1 MIWGAYVMHR
11 DLIKMEALMNP
22 SNASLMTQSS
32 PSKNISST
40 QGQMND
46 PMREHCKMMPNM
58 MGCEVYRG
66 GQDARTMDPMD
77 MSMMQMGQML
87 AGKMGDDLDRAFIE
101 GMIPHHQAAVD
112 MARYLTGAKHPELQK
127 MGQDII
133 AAQSKEIDQMKKWQ
147 AEWGYAK

>member
-1 MIWGAYVMHR
+1 MHR
-11 DLIKMEALMNP
+11 DLIKMEVLMNP
-22 SNASLMTQSS
+22 SNVPLMNQSS

-58 MGCEVYRG
+58 MGCETYEGGRG
-66 GQDARTMDPMD
+66 TRMMDPMD

-87 AGKMGDDLDRAFIE
+87 AGKTGDELDRAFIE

-112 MARYLTGAKHPELQK
+112 MARYLTGAKHSELQK

-133 AAQSKEIDQMKKWQ
+133 TAQSKEIDQMKKWQ
-147 AEWGYAK
+147 VEWGYTK

>member
-1 MIWGAYVMHR
+1 
-11 DLIKMEALMNP
+11 DLRKMEALMRP
-22 SNASLMTQSS
+22 SHFSLMNQSS
-32 PSKNISST
+32 SSNQDQT
-40 QGQMND
+40 ND

-58 MGCEVYRG
+58 MGCDVYRG
-66 GQDARTMDPMD
+66 GQDARMMDPMD

-87 AGKMGDDLDRAFIE
+87 AGKTGDDLDRAFIE

-112 MARYLTGAKHPELQK
+112 MARYLIGAKHPELQK

-147 AEWGYAK
+147 VEWGYTQ

>member
-1 MIWGAYVMHR
+1 
-11 DLIKMEALMNP
+11 MNP
-22 SNASLMTQSS
+22 SNVPLMTQSS
-32 PSKNISST
+32 PSKNISSI
-40 QGQMND
+40 QGQTND

-58 MGCEVYRG
+58 MGCEVYKNGQG
-66 GQDARTMDPMD
+66 GMNMMMDPMD

-87 AGKMGDDLDRAFIE
+87 AGKTGDDLDRAFIE

-147 AEWGYAK
+147 AEWGYTK

>member
-1 MIWGAYVMHR
+1 MHT
-11 DLIKMEALMNP
+11 DLRKMEALMRP
-22 SNASLMTQSS
+22 SHFSLMNQSS
-32 PSKNISST
+32 SSNQDQT
-40 QGQMND
+40 ND

-58 MGCEVYRG
+58 MGCDVYRG
-66 GQDARTMDPMD
+66 GQDARMMDPMD

-87 AGKMGDDLDRAFIE
+87 AGKTGDDLDRAFIE

-112 MARYLTGAKHPELQK
+112 MARYLIGAKHPELQK

-147 AEWGYAK
+147 VEWGYTQ

>member
-1 MIWGAYVMHR
+1 MHR
-11 DLIKMEALMNP
+11 DLIKMEVLMNP
-22 SNASLMTQSS
+22 SNAPLMNQSS

-58 MGCEVYRG
+58 MGCETYEGGRG
-66 GQDARTMDPMD
+66 TRMMDPMD

-87 AGKMGDDLDRAFIE
+87 AGKTGDELDRAFIE

-112 MARYLTGAKHPELQK
+112 MARYLTGAKHSELQK

-133 AAQSKEIDQMKKWQ
+133 AAQSKEIDQMKKQ
-147 AEWGYAK
+147 TKKSRTIKEKEFQII